1 MINIKSDKFRLTN
14 ITNLFTGE
22 RPESEGLAL
31 EVEDSSG
38 DNYYVIACLYWDA
51 KELTTY
57 METIGTRFEEAI
69 EPEDW
74 PWVRNLIELGS
85 DIIRTANKDYD

>member
-1 MINIKSDKFRLTN
+1 MINIKSNRFRLTN

-31 EVEDSSG
+31 EVKDSSG
-38 DNYYVIACLYWDA
+38 DNYCVIAFICWDS

-57 METIGTRFEEAI
+57 METIGTRFEESI

-74 PWVRNLIELGS
+74 PWVRNLIELGT

>member
-1 MINIKSDKFRLTN
+1 MINIKSNRFRLTN
-14 ITNLFTGE
+14 ITNLFTGDKS
-22 RPESEGLAL
+22 ESEGLAL
-31 EVEDSSG
+31 EVKDSSG
-38 DNYYVIACLYWDA
+38 DNYYVMALLYWDENA
-51 KELTTY
+51 STTY
-57 METIGTRFEEAI
+57 METIGTRFEESI